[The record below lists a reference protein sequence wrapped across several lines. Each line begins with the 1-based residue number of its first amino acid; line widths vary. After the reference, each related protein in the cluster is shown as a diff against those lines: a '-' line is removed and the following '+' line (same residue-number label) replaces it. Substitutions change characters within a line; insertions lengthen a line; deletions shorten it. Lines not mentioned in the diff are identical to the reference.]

1 MLARFRITALLFLT
15 SGATAL
21 LYQVAFG
28 KKLSTIYGAT
38 AYAVSAVLAAFMGGL
53 ALGSHLGGR
62 YASRVKRPLFVY
74 GVAEA
79 LVGLVCALTPHF
91 FDAVGGA
98 YRALIAAMPDSLVA
112 VTVVRATLTA
122 AVVVVPTI
130 AMGITMPMLA
140 RALAGSTDGDDEA
153 AKRRLS
159 GLYAANTLG
168 GALGAVVSAY
178 VVLPTLGLASTMRAA
193 AAVNVLIGIVAMFL
207 GRAESGATQPDD
219 STAASAPAEGEA
231 APLAE
236 APLLAVL
243 ALASGFLVFGAEVV
257 DTHLLAL
264 LIGNSAYA
272 FGLML
277 AVFLT
282 CLGAGASLAGLLER
296 RLGQGALPVA
306 LGVSALS
313 LLATLPL
320 LGRLTLV
327 FLWIG
332 GRVDSWA
339 GRELVRATVAFV
351 ALVLPTLCMGLTY
364 PLLLRRV
371 AARSDVGKRVGQLT
385 AINTMGSIAGSL
397 AFGYAILPGL
407 GSERTLKL
415 VAFSFAALA
424 LVAALRS
431 RAGVRF
437 AAGSGAVSLAA
448 IAALPAWDMKIMTNG
463 ANVYFAAAGPPDELV
478 YVAEDVHGG
487 ITSVARRGETLTMYT
502 NGKFQ
507 GDNGWEVTAQ
517 RSFAHFPSLFVK
529 NHERALVIGLGTGTT
544 LGTVEGYPYKHID
557 VAEISPAIVESA
569 RRFFADTNRHA
580 FDDPRVSLV
589 LNDGRNHLLLSP
601 HRYDLITIEL
611 SSVWFAGSANL
622 YSREFYEL
630 CRERLAPQG
639 VLQQW
644 LQLHHIHRRELAVA
658 LRTLHRVF
666 PHAALFIGG
675 NQGIVVAATEP
686 LSASRAALEVL
697 GERPGVRETLGGVRL
712 QDLLSKLVLS
722 GPELERF
729 IDESENSEL
738 LSTDDNLYLEYAT
751 PKGNVLDY
759 ETSIRSVKEMLE
771 RYATRDPAARH
782 LGP

>member
-1 MLARFRITALLFLT
+1 LFTRFRLTALLFLT
-15 SGATAL
+15 SGGTAL

-53 ALGSHLGGR
+53 ALGSHLGGKW
-62 YASRVKRPLFVY
+62 ASRVRRPLFVY

-79 LVGLVCALTPHF
+79 IVGVVCALTPLF
-91 FDAVGGA
+91 FDGVAGA
-98 YRALIAAMPDSLVA
+98 YRSLVA
-112 VTVVRATLTA
+112 SMPSSLAAVTVIRAVLTA
-122 AVVVVPTI
+122 IVVIVPTI

-140 RALAGSTDGDDEA
+140 RALAGATSDGGEG

-159 GLYAANTLG
+159 ALYAANTLG

-178 VVLPTLGLASTMRAA
+178 VVLPTLGLTNTMRAA
-193 AAVNVLIGIVAMFL
+193 AVINVAIGLLAMRL
-207 GRAESGATQPDD
+207 GSEEA
-219 STAASAPAEGEA
+219 STAEDAGSASGDGGSKEE
-231 APLAE
+231 PLPE
-236 APLLAVL
+236 MPLYALL
-243 ALASGFLVFGAEVV
+243 ALASGVLVFGAEVV

-282 CLGAGASLAGLLER
+282 CLGAGAGLAGILER
-296 RLGQGALPVA
+296 RLGAAALPAA
-306 LGVSALS
+306 LGASALA
-313 LLATLPL
+313 LLATLPVF
-320 LGRLTLV
+320 GRLTLV

-339 GRELVRATVAFV
+339 GRELVRGLVAFV
-351 ALVLPTLCMGLTY
+351 ALVLPTVCMGLTY
-364 PLLLRRV
+364 PLLLRRL
-371 AARSDVGKRVGQLT
+371 AARVDVGRRVGQLT
-385 AINTMGSIAGSL
+385 AINTLGSIVGSL
-397 AFGYAILPGL
+397 AFGYAILPVL

-415 VAFSFAALA
+415 IAGAFAALA
-424 LVAALRS
+424 VLAALRERDGKRLAYGS
-431 RAGVRF
+431 AVVTALGV
-437 AAGSGAVSLAA
+437 LAM
-448 IAALPAWDMKIMTNG
+448 PAWDMKVMTNG
-463 ANVYFAAAGPPDELV
+463 ANVYFAAAAPPDELV

-487 ITSVARRGETLTMYT
+487 LTSVARRGETLTMYT

-517 RSFAHFPSLFVK
+517 RSFAHFPSLFVSGF
-529 NHERALVIGLGTGTT
+529 ERVLVVGLGTGTT
-544 LGTVEGYPYKHID
+544 LGTVEAYPYKAID

-569 RRFFADTNRHA
+569 KRFFSGPNRNA
-580 FDDPRVSLV
+580 FDDPRVNLV
-589 LNDGRNHLLLSP
+589 LNDGRNHLLVTP
-601 HRYDLITIEL
+601 YRYDLITIEL

-630 CRERLAPQG
+630 CRDRLTERG

-644 LQLHHIHRRELAVA
+644 LQLHHIHRRELAAV
-658 LRTLHRVF
+658 LRTLHVVF
-666 PHAALFIGG
+666 PHSALFVGG
-675 NQGIVVAATEP
+675 NQGIIVASQSP
-686 LSASRAALEVL
+686 LSASRKQLEEL
-697 GERPGVRETLGGVRL
+697 GARTTIQETLGGAKL
-712 QDLLSKLVLS
+712 EQLLGRMVLS

-729 IDESENSEL
+729 IRESEGGDL
-738 LSTDDNLYLEYAT
+738 ISTDDNLYLEYAT

-759 ETSIRSVKEMLE
+759 DTSIRGVKELLDS
-771 RYATRDPAARH
+771 YATKDPVGRH

>member
-1 MLARFRITALLFLT
+1 LFLT

-62 YASRVKRPLFVY
+62 YANHVKRPLFVY

-79 LVGLVCALTPHF
+79 LVGVVCAMTPLF
-91 FDAVGGA
+91 FDVVAGA

-112 VTVVRATLTA
+112 VTVVRAALTA

-130 AMGITMPMLA
+130 AMGVTMPMLA
-140 RALAGSTDGDDEA
+140 RALAGANSGDEEG

-159 GLYAANTLG
+159 ALYAANTLG
-168 GALGAVVSAY
+168 GAVGALVSAY
-178 VVLPTLGLASTMRAA
+178 VVLPTLGLTNTMRAA
-193 AAVNVLIGIVAMFL
+193 AVLNVVIGIVAMTL
-207 GRAESGATQPDD
+207 GR
-219 STAASAPAEGEA
+219 GEA
-231 APLAE
+231 AEERGQNEQDADGRAAEEVSSSSPLPE
-236 APLLAVL
+236 APLLALL
-243 ALASGFLVFGAEVV
+243 ALASGFFVFGVEVV

-282 CLGAGASLAGLLER
+282 CLGAGASIAGVLDR
-296 RLGQGALPVA
+296 RLGSAALPVA
-306 LGVSALS
+306 LGVSAVA
-313 LLATLPL
+313 LLASLPV
-320 LGRLTLV
+320 LGGLTRI

-332 GRVDSWA
+332 GRVESWA

-351 ALVLPTLCMGLTY
+351 ALALPTLAMGLTY

-371 AARSDVGKRVGQLT
+371 AARADVGKRVGQLT
-385 AINTMGSIAGSL
+385 AINTLGSIAGSL
-397 AFGYAILPGL
+397 AFGYAILPKI
-407 GSERTLKL
+407 GSETTLKA
-415 VAFSFAALA
+415 VALAFAALA
-424 LVAALRS
+424 VVTARRS
-431 RAGVRF
+431 TAGKRF
-437 AAGSGAVSLAA
+437 AYGSALASLLTV
-448 IAALPAWDMKIMTNG
+448 IGLPAWDMKIMTNG
-463 ANVYFAAAGPPDELV
+463 ANVYFAAAAPPDELV

-487 ITSVARRGETLTMYT
+487 LTSVARRGDVLTMYT

-517 RSFAHFPSLFVK
+517 RSFAHFPSLFVTGY
-529 NHERALVIGLGTGTT
+529 ERALVVGLGTGTT
-544 LGTVEGYPYKHID
+544 LGTVEGYPFAHID

-569 RRFFADTNRHA
+569 RRFFSETNRNA

-589 LNDGRNHLLLSP
+589 MNDGRNHLLLTP

-630 CRERLAPQG
+630 CRERLQKRG

-644 LQLHHIHRRELAVA
+644 VQLHHIHRRELAVV
-658 LRTLHRVF
+658 LRTLRQVF
-666 PHAALFIGG
+666 PHAALFVGG

-686 LSASRAALEVL
+686 LVASRAALAAHDA
-697 GERPGVRETLGGVRL
+697 RSGVRDTLAGARL
-712 QDLLSKLVLS
+712 EDLLEKLVLS
-722 GPELERF
+722 GPELDRF
-729 IDESENSEL
+729 IAESDGAGL
-738 LSTDDNLYLEYAT
+738 VSTDDNLYLEYAT

-759 ETSIRSVKEMLE
+759 EASIRGVRELLQG
-771 RYATRDPAARH
+771 YTTPALTARH
-782 LGP
+782 LAP